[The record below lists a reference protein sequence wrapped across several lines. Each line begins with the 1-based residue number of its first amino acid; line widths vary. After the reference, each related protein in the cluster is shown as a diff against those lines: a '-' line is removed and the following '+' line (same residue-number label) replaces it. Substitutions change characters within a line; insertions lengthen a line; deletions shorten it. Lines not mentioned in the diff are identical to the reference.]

1 MVAPQPKPA
10 KKSRPKKPP
19 VEEEIEEEEEE
30 YQEIGVEEE
39 VSLAP
44 SDSINDSSLFHK
56 PSIGS
61 DDGNNQSDVN
71 SVTSSSPRKKKNRG
85 VPPSRLPGAAETRAQ
100 LIPKRSKKN
109 TTGEKMRPGRK
120 SFNELRELYKAK
132 LMEIY
137 KAVTD
142 LKVCYFCFSKF

>member
-1 MVAPQPKPA
+1 LAAPQPKPA
-10 KKSRPKKPP
+10 RKSRPKKPQVQ
-19 VEEEIEEEEEE
+19 VEEESTGEEEE
-30 YQEIGVEEE
+30 YPNIVGAEEE
-39 VSLAP
+39 VSQAP
-44 SDSINDSSLFHK
+44 SDSINESSLFHK

-120 SFNELRELYKAK
+120 SFNELRELYKSK
-132 LMEIY
+132 LLEIY
-137 KAVTD
+137 KSVTD
-142 LKVCYFCFSKF
+142 LKVSNF